1 MRVHG
6 RKLRGPAEELIGV
19 VTASH
24 DVTALRARESELS
37 ARVRDV
43 EALAEASRAIL
54 GAGDAGKAACE
65 AVQTLCGAQHVS
77 LVVPSGDALV
87 TVASTSA
94 NLSGF
99 ELPIDPES
107 SVVGTAY
114 AQRKP
119 TFINVG
125 SDPRTAPRAIELLR
139 AEYGPVGSALYMPLV
154 HEDECLGVLLMT
166 SAHELGKLP
175 GRIFGLLEIVT
186 AELGTRLER
195 DRLRSEL
202 AAQASTDP
210 LTGLANRRSWDERVG
225 HAVIAAGKA
234 PLCMAIL
241 DLDHFKLFNDTH
253 GHQAG
258 DLLLR
263 EVAAAWSAQIRSGD
277 LLARLGGEEFGLML
291 PGCTVEDA
299 MPVLNA
305 VRLAVPQGQTV
316 SIGLSQR
323 RTDETV
329 STWYARTDQALYRAK
344 AMGRDRVQTDAD
356 GFVERRQHPPI
367 PTQAEVPEPTGES
380 RTP

>member
-1 MRVHG
+1 
-6 RKLRGPAEELIGV
+6 
-19 VTASH
+19 
-24 DVTALRARESELS
+24 
-37 ARVRDV
+37 
-43 EALAEASRAIL
+43 
-54 GAGDAGKAACE
+54 
-65 AVQTLCGAQHVS
+65 
-77 LVVPSGDALV
+77 
-87 TVASTSA
+87 
-94 NLSGF
+94 
-99 ELPIDPES
+99 
-107 SVVGTAY
+107 
-114 AQRKP
+114 
-119 TFINVG
+119 
-125 SDPRTAPRAIELLR
+125 
-139 AEYGPVGSALYMPLV
+139 MPLV

-356 GFVERRQHPPI
+356 GFGERRQHPPI